1 MAKESPDR
9 TVLRIGHRGACGYAP
24 ENTVASIEQAIA
36 LRCAF
41 AEVDIQRTSDDEL
54 VLLHDERVN
63 RTTNGRGYVSD
74 LTLSDIRKLDAGGG
88 QSPPTLGDVLQ
99 AANGRIGLLLELK
112 TRGLAYDT
120 CAIVRASGFNR
131 PVIYASFL
139 QEELQHVRRTDP
151 NAQTPNAQTM
161 ILFTRLPTNP
171 GAAAAT
177 LHATHVGL
185 RLNTVTKPLVM
196 ALHKKGLIVFAYTCN
211 RPAEIYTVTMLG
223 VDGII
228 SDFPDLV

>member
-1 MAKESPDR
+1 MVKESPDR

-54 VLLHDERVN
+54 VLLHDERVD

-88 QSPPTLGDVLQ
+88 QSPPTLGDALQ
-99 AANGRIGLLLELK
+99 AANGRIGLMLELK
-112 TRGLAYDT
+112 TGGLAYDA

-139 QEELQHVRRTDP
+139 HEELQHVRRAD
-151 NAQTPNAQTM
+151 PNAQTM
-161 ILFTRLPTNP
+161 ILFTHLPTNP

-177 LHATHVGL
+177 LHTTHVGL
-185 RLNTVTKPLVM
+185 RLATVTKPLVT
-196 ALHKKGLIVFAYTCN
+196 ALHHEGLIMFAYTCN
-211 RPAEIYTVTMLG
+211 RPAEIYSMTMLG